1 MPVLRAPELRKGPSK
16 GFSDAPAAWPE
27 PLPVRAAAA
36 PGAVGSAE
44 RSAELTAGYARGGPH
59 LVGRAGPPLMLQA
72 ARLLPQRRCKG
83 KSDGISGGGEGG
95 ETGQATAPRAS
106 MAVSV
111 ERGKREERT
120 GHQPP
125 PGAPRRHSLPRHI
138 VRHLQTTPLPPT
150 RLYSR
155 LQLPPWAYRRTNA
168 IRWPMGPRPAL
179 LEAGDWP
186 LPADGLC
193 TLEACRRRWRRWV
206 AAPSW
211 RALAAPGRDGD
222 GLRTAFSQPRF

>member
-1 MPVLRAPELRKGPSK
+1 
-16 GFSDAPAAWPE
+16 
-27 PLPVRAAAA
+27 
-36 PGAVGSAE
+36 
-44 RSAELTAGYARGGPH
+44 
-59 LVGRAGPPLMLQA
+59 MLQA

-83 KSDGISGGGEGG
+83 KSDGISGGGKGG
-95 ETGQATAPRAS
+95 ETSQATAPRAS
-106 MAVSV
+106 TAVSL

-138 VRHLQTTPLPPT
+138 ARPLQTTPLPPM
-150 RLYSR
+150 RPY
-155 LQLPPWAYRRTNA
+155 LPATADPTAGTNA

-186 LPADGLC
+186 LPAYGLC

-206 AAPSW
+206 APPSW
-211 RALAAPGRDGD
+211 QSLAAPGRDRD
-222 GLRTAFSQPRF
+222 GLRTAFSQPRFQGGD